1 MLALLHW
8 VPRPSSRSLPTHDS
22 TGDSWTLMGKSRSVS
37 LGSLLLSP
45 ESWWA
50 HSFVCSLQESV
61 SPVLCKIWQLYD
73 GVNGDLLQEVLCLT
87 HVCWTQSPVPVVVQ
101 GWPVPPQEML
111 RHSLAQSL
119 WGLWVLVHTGFVWFP
134 LVSLRVPG
142 LILNL
147 ILALLPSCGFSFAL
161 GHGYFFFFLVG
172 SNILLLTVVQQQF
185 VILEFM
191 K

>member
-1 MLALLHW
+1 
-8 VPRPSSRSLPTHDS
+8 
-22 TGDSWTLMGKSRSVS
+22 MGKSRSVS
-37 LGSLLLSP
+37 FGSLLLSP

-61 SPVLCKIWQLYD
+61 SPVLCKFWQLYD

-134 LVSLRVPG
+134 LVSLGVPG

-161 GHGYFFFFLVG
+161 GQGYFFFFFGWIQHYPVYSCSAAICNFGVHEVEDKCTSSTPPYSSTTGNPL
-172 SNILLLTVVQQQF
+172 QY
-185 VILEFM
+185 
-191 K
+191 